1 MLEKE
6 DCMRIPVRQVI
17 EELDQILAKN
27 QTEEAEKHLE
37 YWLSKARKGNDRSG
51 ELTVLNEMMGLYRSM
66 GKESEGLQAAEEGLE
81 LLDQM
86 DLKEGVTA
94 GTHWINAATT
104 WKAFG
109 QAEKA
114 LPLYEK
120 CGGLTAVR
128 WILRTTGLPDFRTIW
143 RCLMQT

>member
-51 ELTVLNEMMGLYRSM
+51 ELTVLNEMMGL
-66 GKESEGLQAAEEGLE
+66 
-81 LLDQM
+81 
-86 DLKEGVTA
+86 
-94 GTHWINAATT
+94 
-104 WKAFG
+104 
-109 QAEKA
+109 
-114 LPLYEK
+114 
-120 CGGLTAVR
+120 
-128 WILRTTGLPDFRTIW
+128 
-143 RCLMQT
+143 